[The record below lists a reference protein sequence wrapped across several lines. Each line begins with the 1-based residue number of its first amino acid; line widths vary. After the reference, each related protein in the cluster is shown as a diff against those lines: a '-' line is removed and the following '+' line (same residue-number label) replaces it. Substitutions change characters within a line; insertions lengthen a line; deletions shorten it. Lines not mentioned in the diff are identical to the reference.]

1 MIKDKLT
8 KAKSY
13 LKSDELTANQKK
25 LLIKI
30 LVDNGAS
37 QSFVY
42 ARFFNKGFANWEL
55 LGVNSIKS
63 DFLTAH
69 RDEIWKPEQ
78 FDSSVV
84 DGYCRKAMTIPGEFW
99 LAISRCYGLRKSFV

>member
-8 KAKSY
+8 RAKSY

-42 ARFFNKGFANWEL
+42 ARFFNTAFAHWDL
-55 LGVNSIKS
+55 LGVGSIKS
-63 DFLTAH
+63 DFITAH

-78 FDSSVV
+78 FTSAVV
-84 DGYCRKAMTIPGEFW
+84 DGCCREAKTSPGEFW
-99 LAISRCYGLRKSFV
+99 RAISRC